1 MQDIWREQSLE
12 CHFLHS
18 NDIDVQFRWIFT
30 FQEEKNKAAAL
41 KNAYVLLGRHQL
53 ELAVAFFLLGGDS
66 YSAVSVCAKNLGDE
80 QLALVICHLV
90 EGRGGP
96 LQQHLIT
103 KFMLPSAIEK
113 GDTWLASILEVHHS
127 F

>member
-1 MQDIWREQSLE
+1 MFMIFQENSFGGSFSPLNHVNMWFHL
-12 CHFLHS
+12 
-18 NDIDVQFRWIFT
+18 IFT

-41 KNAYVLLGRHQL
+41 KNAYVLMGKHQL
-53 ELAVAFFLLGGDS
+53 ELAVAFFLLGGDTS
-66 YSAVSVCAKNLGDE
+66 SAIRVCSKNLGDE
-80 QLALVICHLV
+80 QLALVISRLV